1 MAIPFDYQAA
11 TMINSTAGRYR
22 DGRFW
27 FSIKNTLSVAIPP
40 RSIVGILNI
49 DREKIYVGYPQS
61 DSDKLVLVT
70 SDKTI
75 LSTGTGEATWDWPW
89 WITFDSND
97 GALVR
102 GDRWGPQAG
111 SFKLRKNKIGFLAIP
126 MKDSGPPPATEAGY
140 FGLEYCR

>member
-1 MAIPFDYQAA
+1 MNIGA
-11 TMINSTAGRYR
+11 NSTAGRYR

-27 FSIKNTLSVAIPP
+27 FSVKNTLTSTDIPP
-40 RSIVGILNI
+40 RSIVGILSI
-49 DREKIYVGYPQS
+49 DREKIYVGYPQA

-75 LSTGTGEATWDWPW
+75 LRSGTGEATWDWPW
-89 WITFDSND
+89 WITFDSTD

-102 GDRWGPQAG
+102 GDAWGPKAG
-111 SFKLRKNKIGFLAIP
+111 EFKLRKGKQGFLAIP
-126 MKDSGPPPATEAGY
+126 MRENGPAPATEAGY